1 LKEIANLE
9 TRIQSREYRN
19 DRASII
25 IKSYYIEENDLK
37 NSPGANEDL
46 KSAELELGGGNVV
59 FRKLSVLH
67 STVEPVLVHSG

>member
-25 IKSYYIEENDLK
+25 IKSYYIEDLK
-37 NSPGANEDL
+37 NSLGVNEDL
-46 KSAELELGGGNVV
+46 KSAELEVGGGSVV
-59 FRKLSVLH
+59 VS
-67 STVEPVLVHSG
+67 